1 MGDLVFTQH
10 CLSKL
15 VQIRREMEKE
25 FGYNYQLSSNTH
37 LVDLLRAAA
46 YSTNDEIQQCFRDF
60 LQGLTKQQLKKIT
73 DMGVS
78 LPADFAINA

>member
-1 MGDLVFTQH
+1 MGELVFTQH

-15 VQIRREMEKE
+15 VQIRRELEKE
-25 FGYNYQLSSNTH
+25 FGYNYQLSSNNH

-46 YSTNDEIQQCFRDF
+46 YSPDEEIQRCFRDF
-60 LQGLTKQQLKKIT
+60 LHGLTKQQLKKIT

>member
-1 MGDLVFTQH
+1 MEDLVFTQK
-10 CLSKL
+10 CLTKL

-46 YSTNDEIQQCFRDF
+46 YSTNDEIQQYFRDF

-78 LPADFAINA
+78 LPADFAIKT

>member
-1 MGDLVFTQH
+1 MGELVFTQQ

-25 FGYNYQLSSNTH
+25 FGYNYQLSSDNN

-46 YSTNDEIQQCFRDF
+46 YSPDEEIQRCFHDF
-60 LQGLTKQQLKKIT
+60 LHGLTKQQLKKIT
-73 DMGVS
+73 DLGVS
-78 LPADFAINA
+78 LPADFASET